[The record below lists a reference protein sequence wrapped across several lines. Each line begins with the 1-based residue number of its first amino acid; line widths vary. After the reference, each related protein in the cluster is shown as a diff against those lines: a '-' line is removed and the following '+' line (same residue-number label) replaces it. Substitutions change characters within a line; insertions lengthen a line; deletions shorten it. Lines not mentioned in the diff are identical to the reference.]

1 MAAALMVAT
10 LVVAGCDPGS
20 QTPEG
25 GELAETPS
33 PWPDDD
39 ATSAAVAPR
48 GDTASPGPS
57 TPSKAATP
65 GGDADQAAG
74 RKVPEAGEPPPL
86 DGLYSDDELEVART
100 MADYYAWL
108 MSHPNT
114 DPELVDKIFDDPRE
128 TGYEATRREIAH
140 GIVKQYK
147 DHKWWWTNSES
158 LKVVDIEVLD
168 KRARNTRVVRIYY
181 HRRTDAQLIDVKGEV
196 HSKRSPGRTA
206 VKEVWARDDRDSP
219 WQTISVLSTGRWE
232 KGDR

>member
-1 MAAALMVAT
+1 VLAVLMVAT
-10 LVVAGCDPGS
+10 LVVAGCDRGS

-108 MSHPNT
+108 MAHPNT

-128 TGYEATRREIAH
+128 SGYRPSRLEVAREKVTQFREH
-140 GIVKQYK
+140 Q
-147 DHKWWWTNSES
+147 WWWTSDRETRIVN
-158 LKVVDIEVLD
+158 VEVLD
-168 KRARNTRVVRIYY
+168 EKASNVRVVRIYY
-181 HRRTDAQLIDVKGEV
+181 HRPTQARLIDAKGNV
-196 HSKRSPGRTA
+196 HERLPAGRPF
-206 VKEVWARDDRDSP
+206 EEEIWGRDDGDSP
-219 WQTISVLSTGRWE
+219 WQVISILNTGQWE
-232 KGDR
+232 KGDL